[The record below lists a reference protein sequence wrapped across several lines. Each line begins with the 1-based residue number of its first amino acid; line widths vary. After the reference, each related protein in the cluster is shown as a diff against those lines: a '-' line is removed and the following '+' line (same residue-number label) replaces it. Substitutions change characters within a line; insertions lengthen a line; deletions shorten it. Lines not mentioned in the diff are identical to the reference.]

1 MGLVSLVLVNDCRS
15 DVSPVNNSDAS
26 ARVMY
31 ILRKPMNV
39 KETSKVGNYGS
50 KIYLCYVNQG
60 A

>member
-15 DVSPVNNSDAS
+15 DVSPVNNSVAS

-39 KETSKVGNYGS
+39 KVTSKVSNYGS